1 MRKVEKKLQKWEKI
15 IKSLNVGQKEFKRVG
30 EVGIWDLRDCKR
42 GGKNL
47 RFRGIFFAIETF
59 KQR

>member
-1 MRKVEKKLQKWEKI
+1 MEKSYRSGEQI
-15 IKSLNVGQKEFKRVG
+15 IKSLNVGKKEFKRVG

-47 RFRGIFFAIETF
+47 RFRGIFFAIEFF
-59 KQR
+59 K